1 MDNFIL
7 RIKRVFIFLLIVF
20 LLYVLWLSFNLLTL
34 KTHKSPTLKAS
45 PLEIEGV
52 YHLHTTFSDGTKSQ
66 DEILKLTSKEDLDF
80 IIFTDHGA
88 PNMES
93 YSSQGWKEGILVLA
107 GCELYVN
114 RGHLVGVGFTPPQ
127 RVFSNNAE
135 EAVDEIKAQ
144 GGFSIIP
151 HPYSSTQW
159 TWGEFV
165 DYSGIEIINA
175 YSRLRKDDFFLL
187 PFIPALLFKPEYL
200 FLKMLTRPDKNLKKW
215 DELNTIHPIYGYFC
229 PDAHRFY
236 SPLLNLFRI
245 HLLLQAPLSEDFKTA
260 SQQVYE
266 ALRKGRFY
274 NSINAAA
281 RANRFSFWGEKE
293 ENIVLMG
300 STVLLDSPV
309 TLHIKAP
316 FRFKK
321 EIHLIHNGKVI
332 LRSYEENASY
342 EALLPGTYRVEVYLK
357 ARSPLRK
364 NIPWIVSNPIFLKE
378 NKK

>member
-1 MDNFIL
+1 MNNFLLKIKKVFFIL
-7 RIKRVFIFLLIVF
+7 LALF
-20 LLYVLWLSFNLLTL
+20 LLYILWLSFILLTF
-34 KTHKSPTLKAS
+34 KTHRAPTSEAS

-52 YHLHTTFSDGTKSQ
+52 YHLHTTFSDGRKSQ
-66 DEILKLTSKEDLDF
+66 DEILKLTSKEELDF

-93 YSSQGWKEGILVLA
+93 YSSQGWKDGILVLS

-135 EAVDEIKAQ
+135 EAVDEIKKQ

-151 HPYSSTQW
+151 HPYSSTTW

-175 YSRLRKDDFFLL
+175 YSRLMEKDLFLI
-187 PFIPALLFKPEYL
+187 PYAPALLFKPEYL
-200 FLKMLTRPDKNLKKW
+200 LLKMLVRPDKNLKKW

-229 PDAHRFY
+229 SDAHRLY
-236 SPLLNLFRI
+236 RSLLNLLRS
-245 HLLLQAPLSEDFKTA
+245 HLLLQAPLSEDFETA
-260 SQQVYE
+260 SKQVYE

-274 NSINAAA
+274 NSIHAAA
-281 RANRFSFWGEKE
+281 HAHGFRFRGEKMGE
-293 ENIVLMG
+293 MIPMG

-309 TLHIKAP
+309 RLHIKAP

-332 LRSYEENASY
+332 LRSTEENVIY
-342 EALLPGTYRVEVYLK
+342 EALLPGTYRVEVYLR

-364 NIPWIVSNPIFLKE
+364 NIPWVVSNPIFLIE

>member
-1 MDNFIL
+1 MDNFIQK
-7 RIKRVFIFLLIVF
+7 IKRVFIFLLIVF
-20 LLYVLWLSFNLLTL
+20 LLYVLWLSFNLLTI
-34 KTHKSPTLKAS
+34 KTYKSPTLKVS
-45 PLEIEGV
+45 PLEVNGV
-52 YHLHTTFSDGTKSQ
+52 YHLHTTFSDGRKDLEEIVKIASQ
-66 DEILKLTSKEDLDF
+66 TDLDF
-80 IIFTDHGA
+80 IIFTDHA
-88 PNMES
+88 PYFES
-93 YSSQGWKEGILVLA
+93 YSSRGWKEGVLVLA

-114 RGHLVGVGFTPPQ
+114 RGHLVALGPNLPPG
-127 RVFSNNAE
+127 VFSDNAE
-135 EAVDEIKAQ
+135 EAVERIKEA

-151 HPYSSTQW
+151 HPYSSTIW

-175 YSRLRKDDFFLL
+175 YSRLRKDDLFLL
-187 PFIPALLFKPEYL
+187 PFIPALLFKPEYTL
-200 FLKMLTRPDKNLKKW
+200 LKMLIRPNQNLKKW
-215 DELNTIHPIYGYFC
+215 DELNTIHPIYGYFT
-229 PDAHRFY
+229 PDAHRLY
-236 SPLLNLFRI
+236 RPLINLLRI
-245 HLLLQAPLSEDFKTA
+245 HLLLQAPLSEDFETA
-260 SQQVYE
+260 SKQVYE

-281 RANRFSFWGEKE
+281 HAYGFRFWGEKE
-293 ENIVLMG
+293 ENTVLMG

-332 LRSYEENASY
+332 LRSTEENAIY
-342 EALLPGTYRVEVYLK
+342 EATQPGTYRVEVYLR

-364 NIPWIVSNPIFLKE
+364 NIPWVVSNPIFLIE